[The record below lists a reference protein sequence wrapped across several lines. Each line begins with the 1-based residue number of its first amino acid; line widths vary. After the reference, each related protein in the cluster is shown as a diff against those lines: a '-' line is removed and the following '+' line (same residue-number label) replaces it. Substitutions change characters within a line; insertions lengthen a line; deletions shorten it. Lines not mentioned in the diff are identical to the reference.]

1 MGVGRG
7 GSHIVCQ
14 ADSYQEQSPK
24 GRKGEGVEE
33 RKREREHKREG
44 EGGGGGREGD
54 NWGEG
59 SFYPGAHTCH
69 TWQWQQ
75 MIT

>member
-44 EGGGGGREGD
+44 EGGGGRERGRQLG
-54 NWGEG
+54 
-59 SFYPGAHTCH
+59 
-69 TWQWQQ
+69 
-75 MIT
+75 